1 MYGYV
6 KQADGVLK
14 PVLLKN
20 IKNIFQI
27 GNSVNIVYFQVGS
40 TPMEIPRV
48 NQELY
53 FSENRTIACE
63 GTNAAIYTLQD
74 TDFVNG
80 DVKITFGN
88 THLNILETVTSWV
101 NSILSESNVG
111 KVTLNDF
118 APSIK
123 VGYVFSNEASMPTA
137 MAMPEQEGEDIC
149 DTAVDLIK
157 SKVVFVATDM
167 VANSVPPVHTNIFE
181 ANFVEDTRN
190 VSLQP
195 LADGKYILY
204 QFIAATESDAVVDG
218 PAPDVPCSPSYANAL
233 SPAMD
238 GKQFI
243 VSVAN
248 GAISEIVVC
257 PVVLQATFSPFVEG
271 ETFGYTDKCQ
281 GKFDTNPGTWPT
293 AKNPIFNEVC
303 TTFGEPVACL
313 STGDKYNFSEYWI
326 RQEPQGEEQIGNV
339 YANYSVCYERVPDP
353 SVPYSGAEIEIWPDS
368 VPPNYQVIPKDS
380 TDPKSDFVVT
390 PTIESQ
396 LSYPHRVYEFIESG
410 AQRPEFGINGINMN
424 VIEIPEIMPVIEGPA
439 PWPGG
444 LIMNGL
450 PVTMDNPYWLADNG
464 YETLLSDGTMEPKDT
479 ATPVFWFF
487 GAPSSVNWPPQTA
500 LNPTPNTNVNLSYAA
515 MTAPDGSTVNMRCL
529 LAWQDTGMMTPTWD
543 KFFRPQGPSAG
554 CPTGEGSS
562 CDHSLAKYPP
572 YSFLAPSNTIGADV
586 ATYSYALAQSSWF
599 QERYSGN
606 ISTYG
611 YAYGTIPEL
620 VHNVDIYFRDVV
632 NGTPQAWRNYA
643 PQNNQMSTGLPFGMV
658 NNSTYDPNL
667 PPWVENG
674 IHAPTLVLTKPMLI
688 PETNALLLE
697 KGYTHRMFGVG
708 TTWTQ
713 QGQGACG
720 CPNNTG
726 DSWYDGGI
734 RCQKQDSIFRGIYY
748 TMSGSAPFESWTPYT
763 TGQRINNLFDAS

>member
-53 FSENRTIACE
+53 FSEGRTVACE
-63 GTNAAIYTLQD
+63 GSSAAIYTLQD

-137 MAMPEQEGEDIC
+137 MAMPEQEGEEIC
-149 DTAVDLIK
+149 DTAIDLLK

-204 QFIAATESDAVVDG
+204 QFIAPTETDGVVDG
-218 PAPDVPCSPSYANAL
+218 PAPEVPCSPSYSNAL

-257 PVVLQATFSPFVEG
+257 PIILQATFSPFVEG
-271 ETFGYTDKCQ
+271 EAFGYTDKCL

-303 TTFGEPVACL
+303 TVFGEEIACL
-313 STGDKYNFSEYWI
+313 STGDKYNFSEYWV
-326 RQEPQGEEQIGNV
+326 RQEPINEEQISIG
-339 YANYSVCYERVPDP
+339 ANYSVCYESFPDT
-353 SVPYSGAEIEIWPDS
+353 SVPKTIPPQYINVWPDS
-368 VPPNYQVIPKDS
+368 VPPNFQVIPKDAS
-380 TDPKSDFVVT
+380 DSKSDFVIT

-396 LSYPHRVYEFIESG
+396 LSYPHRIYGEIESG

-424 VIEIPEIMPVIEGPA
+424 VIEIPSVPPVIEGPE

-479 ATPVFWFF
+479 ATPVFWYY
-487 GAPSSVNWPPQTA
+487 GAPSSVNWPPQPA

-529 LAWQDTGMMTPTWD
+529 LAYQAGNLTPQWSNFFSQTG
-543 KFFRPQGPSAG
+543 PQSPCVEGGPSCNG
-554 CPTGEGSS
+554 
-562 CDHSLAKYPP
+562 LIAKYPP
-572 YSFLAPSNTIGADV
+572 YSFLESQDNGANK
-586 ATYSYALAQSSWF
+586 ATYIYALAQSEWF
-599 QERYSGN
+599 QQRFPNNISPYNGFAYGN
-606 ISTYG
+606 IE
-611 YAYGTIPEL
+611 EL
-620 VHNVDIYFRDVV
+620 QHNVDIYSRDVV
-632 NGTPQAWRNYA
+632 NGEPGAWRNYA
-643 PQNNQMSTGLPFGMV
+643 PQSNQMATGLPFGMV
-658 NNSTYDPNL
+658 NNNAYDPNL

-674 IHAPTLVLTKPMLI
+674 IHAPTLVVTKPILI

-708 TTWTQ
+708 TQWSA
-713 QGQGACG
+713 GSQGACG
-720 CPNNTG
+720 CPNNPG
-726 DSWYDGGI
+726 QSWYDGGI
-734 RCQKQDSIFRGIYY
+734 RVSKSGTIYRGMYY
-748 TMSGSAPFESWTPYT
+748 TMSGSAPFESWTPYL
-763 TGQRINNLFDAS
+763 TGQYINSQFDAS